1 MERPPDERS
10 RHDAEER
17 AGEPTPRGPQSP
29 APSGPQSPAPHARE
43 SDTPVTQPTA
53 PAGSEQATERLPAP
67 VPPPSPSPYGQYPHG
82 QQYPQGPYQQE
93 PYQQGHYQQPIYQP
107 VYAPAPKPNGLAI
120 ASLVLGILWVYWIGS
135 ILALIFGMVGKSQ
148 IDNSGGAQSGRG
160 MAIAGI
166 VLGWVGIGILL
177 LFILFF
183 GGIAGCGALV
193 SS

>member
-1 MERPPDERS
+1 MERPPDERP
-10 RHDAEER
+10 RHDA
-17 AGEPTPRGPQSP
+17 GEPAE
-29 APSGPQSPAPHARE
+29 APSGAGPA
-43 SDTPVTQPTA
+43 DTQPTA
-53 PAGSEQATERLPAP
+53 QGPEQETERLPAP
-67 VPPPSPSPYGQYPHG
+67 VPPASPYGQHP
-82 QQYPQGPYQQE
+82 QSQYEHGPYQQG
-93 PYQQGHYQQPIYQP
+93 QYQQPIYQP

-120 ASLVLGILWVYWIGS
+120 ASLVLGILWIYWIGS

-148 IDNSGGAQSGRG
+148 IDNAGGAQSGRG

-177 LFILFF
+177 LFILVF